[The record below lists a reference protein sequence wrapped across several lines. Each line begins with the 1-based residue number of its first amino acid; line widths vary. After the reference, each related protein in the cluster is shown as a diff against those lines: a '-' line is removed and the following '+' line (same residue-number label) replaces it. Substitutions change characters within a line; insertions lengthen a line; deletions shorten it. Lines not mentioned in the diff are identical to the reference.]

1 MTSVFIKDFP
11 GGPVVKNPL
20 CNAGDMSLSP
30 KVGELRSHMQQV
42 NEAHA
47 PQLEKP
53 VCHHEEP
60 VCCNKEPAQQKG
72 KKKRLKKISA
82 ALKKFKGVTDRSC
95 SSYSVK
101 W

>member
-1 MTSVFIKDFP
+1 MEAKIPWDFP
-11 GGPVVKNPL
+11 SSPVVKTQLPTQEVQVL
-20 CNAGDMSLSP
+20 SL
-30 KVGELRSHMQQV
+30 VGELRSHMQQV